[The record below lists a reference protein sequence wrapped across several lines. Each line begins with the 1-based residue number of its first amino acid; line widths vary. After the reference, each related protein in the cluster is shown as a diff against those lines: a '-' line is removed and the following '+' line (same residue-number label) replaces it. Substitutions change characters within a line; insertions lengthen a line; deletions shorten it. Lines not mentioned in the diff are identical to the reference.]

1 MKFGEV
7 LQSVLGL
14 VYSCRVPIDTN
25 FSNLVLSFIV
35 AEGILRQLD
44 SSLNIFSVALPLLY
58 RMDPVYKEKA
68 KSAFY
73 DVAFK

>member
-14 VYSCRVPIDTN
+14 VYTCRVPIDTN
-25 FSNLVLSFIV
+25 FSNLVLSFVV

-44 SSLNIFSVALPLLY
+44 PGLNIFNVALPILY
-58 RMDPVYKEKA
+58 KMDPAYKARAKA
-68 KSAFY
+68 VLY
-73 DVAFK
+73 DTII